1 MGNFSF
7 TPNSATST
15 LKVRVEGAMSQEDAG
30 RFIQEYNEHVSK
42 FDPAKYDIILD
53 CTGLNV
59 SSPDVL
65 PMLEQC
71 YIMYKN
77 SGFKKVVFT
86 IAKNPVLKMQL
97 GRVARATKLENYEIV
112 EV

>member
-7 TPNSATST
+7 SPST
-15 LKVRVEGAMSQEDAG
+15 ANRKFDVMVEGTMSQEDAG

-42 FDPAKYDIILD
+42 FDAKQYDIVLD
-53 CTGLNV
+53 CTKLNV

-65 PMLEQC
+65 PMLEAC
-71 YIMYKN
+71 YGMYKE

-112 EV
+112 EI

>member
-1 MGNFSF
+1 MGNFNFSPSPE
-7 TPNSATST
+7 TQA
-15 LKVRVEGAMSQEDAG
+15 LKVKVEGAMSQEDAG
-30 RFIQEYNEHVSK
+30 RFIQEYNDQVSK
-42 FDPAKYDIILD
+42 FDPTQYEIILD
-53 CTGLNV
+53 CTTLNV

-71 YIMYKN
+71 YIMYKE

-86 IAKNPVLKMQL
+86 IAKNPILKMQL
-97 GRVARATKLENYEIV
+97 GRVARTTKLDNYEIV